1 MKVLI
6 IGGGGRE
13 HAIAYSLHKSSKVS
27 EIHAIP
33 GNPGIAKIGT
43 CHYGNVED
51 IDSILKFVEDNK
63 IDFTV
68 VGPEVP
74 LCLGVVDLLEEHGH
88 LAFGPRQKASM
99 LEGSKVFS
107 KEFMIR
113 HNIPT
118 AKYKSVSTY
127 ESALEALKDFSYP
140 VVVKADGLAAGKG
153 VVICENEEVA
163 IKTLSEI
170 MNDKMLKEAG
180 NKVVLEEFLTGYES
194 SLLCFC
200 DGKTILPMVS
210 VKDHKQIFDGN
221 VGPNTGGMGT
231 ISPNP
236 FINNETLDVLTKD
249 ILEPFVKG
257 LNEEGLDYRGVIF
270 IGLMINNNKAK
281 VLEFNVR
288 FGDPETQ
295 SILLRLETDLF
306 DVMKAVATRTL
317 DTISLKWNEKQ
328 AGCLVLASDGYPGSY
343 KKGLE
348 ITGLDN
354 VDNDVIIFH
363 AGTSAKDDKILTNG
377 GRVLNICALGSS
389 LEDVR
394 SKLYKAADSINFEGK
409 YFRKDIGL

>member
-1 MKVLI
+1 
-6 IGGGGRE
+6 
-13 HAIAYSLHKSSKVS
+13 
-27 EIHAIP
+27 
-33 GNPGIAKIGT
+33 
-43 CHYGNVED
+43 
-51 IDSILKFVEDNK
+51 
-63 IDFTV
+63 
-68 VGPEVP
+68 
-74 LCLGVVDLLEEHGH
+74 
-88 LAFGPRQKASM
+88 
-99 LEGSKVFS
+99 
-107 KEFMIR
+107 
-113 HNIPT
+113 
-118 AKYKSVSTY
+118 
-127 ESALEALKDFSYP
+127 
-140 VVVKADGLAAGKG
+140 
-153 VVICENEEVA
+153 
-163 IKTLSEI
+163 
-170 MNDKMLKEAG
+170 MNDKTLKEAG

-236 FINNETLDVLTKD
+236 FINDETLDILNKD

-257 LNEEGLDYRGVIF
+257 LNKEGLDYRGVIF

-328 AGCLVLASDGYPGSY
+328 AGCLVLASDGYPGNY

-354 VDNDVIIFH
+354 VDSDVIIFH

-394 SKLYKAADSINFEGK
+394 SKLYKAADVIDFEGK

>member
-6 IGGGGRE
+6 IGSGGRE
-13 HAIAYSLHKSSKVS
+13 HAIAYSLHKSSKVK

-43 CHYGNVED
+43 CHNGNVED
-51 IDSILKFVEDNK
+51 INSILKFVEDNK

-74 LCLGVVDLLEEHGH
+74 LCLGVVDLLEEHDH

-153 VVICENEEVA
+153 VVICENKEVA

-170 MNDKMLKEAG
+170 MNDKTLKEAG

-306 DVMKAVATRTL
+306 DVMKAVSTRTL

-394 SKLYKAADSINFEGK
+394 SKLYKAADVIDFEGK

>member
-13 HAIAYSLHKSSKVS
+13 HAIAYSLHKSQKVS

-43 CHYGNVED
+43 CHNGNVED
-51 IDSILKFVEDNK
+51 IESILRFVEENN

-74 LCLGVVDLLEEHGH
+74 LCLGLVDLLESHGH
-88 LAFGPRQKASM
+88 LAFGPRQKAAM
-99 LEGSKVFS
+99 LEGSKVYS

-118 AKYKSVSTY
+118 AKYQSFSTY
-127 ESALEALKDFSYP
+127 EDAINALKDFEYP

-153 VVICENEEVA
+153 VVICETKDSA
-163 IKTLSEI
+163 IQALSEI
-170 MNDKMLKEAG
+170 MNDKTLKEAG
-180 NKVVLEEFLTGYES
+180 NQVVLEEFLKGYEC

-200 DGKTILPMVS
+200 DGETILPMVS
-210 VKDHKQIFDGN
+210 AKDHKQIYDGN
-221 VGPNTGGMGT
+221 IGPNTGGMGT
-231 ISPNP
+231 VSPNP
-236 FINNETLDVLTKD
+236 FIDEDTLSSLNED
-249 ILEPFVKG
+249 IMIPFVKG
-257 LNEEGLDYRGVIF
+257 LKAEGLDYRGVIF
-270 IGLMINNNKAK
+270 IGLMIDNNKAK

-306 DVMKAVATRTL
+306 DVMKAVATKTL
-317 DTISLKWNEKQ
+317 NTISLKWKKEQ
-328 AGCLVLASDGYPGSY
+328 AGCLVLASKGYPGSY

-348 ITGLDN
+348 ITGLDD
-354 VDNDVIIFH
+354 VTEDVIIFH
-363 AGTSAKDDKILTNG
+363 AGTSSKENKILTSG

-394 SKLYKAADSINFEGK
+394 NKIYKAAEVINFEGK